1 MRDFEIETASPAP
14 VAGSFKRVAEDWLKH
29 YVDAKQ
35 PTSKDE
41 IGRHLEKYVYPH
53 RERKL
58 FFELRR
64 RTVNELPDPTADK
77 HSPAQAM
84 VCWRRCAA
92 SVIGTKSPPSS
103 RE

>member
-1 MRDFEIETASPAP
+1 VRDFEIETASPAP

-41 IGRHLEKYVYPH
+41 IGRHLEKYVY
-53 RERKL
+53 RERKP
-58 FFELRR
+58 FFEIRR
-64 RTVNELPDPTADK
+64 RTVNELPDRTADK

-92 SVIGTKSPPSS
+92 SVIGTRSPPSS